1 MSFFPQGTFFGVELA
16 GKSLEAFQYAENITA
31 NDIANVNTPGA
42 SRQQVV
48 FAPAPPI
55 AGSPGYPANVGGTSG
70 DGVLVQQVQRVYSE
84 SYTDLYRGA
93 SSSQNFYQTEQQA
106 LQAVQSSLG
115 DPNSGISAQYANFQT
130 AINQLVAQS
139 STGSTPTLARGV
151 ITQAQALA
159 SSLNSAATAI
169 QTQQSQT
176 LTQGAAIVSTVNGVL
191 DQIATLNGQIRA
203 STAAG
208 DSPNTYKDQR
218 DNLIDKLS
226 TYMSTQTSVQA
237 DGSVLVSVNGQALVN
252 DTVAY
257 HLNPPVIGTA
267 ADGQSTFK
275 IDFAT
280 NPPAA
285 GSAPGIPLGSGQLA
299 GLQDLYNNKL
309 TPYSNQLNS
318 FASSLANEVDRISQS
333 AYDSNGQPGTQLFQP
348 IVANLPITAG
358 NIKAGIT
365 DASQLPTV
373 LVSTA
378 AGSAV
383 VGMNSANNTVDTS
396 ANITGDTSLANPPAA
411 TLAGNLSVVVN
422 GVTQTFAYS
431 TAVGP
436 PAGNANSVDNFIT
449 NFNTA
454 QLGVTAS
461 FDATGQRIVFTR
473 DPSNESLALRA
484 QQGSNSSTPS
494 FTISDSNYVAGTP
507 AASLIGALGANA
519 INGQSQNAS
528 NAFGQSSNGAA
539 SAMIKLFST
548 NVGAPALQFSSVA
561 GATAGTATTVTI
573 PNSYFSNTVQVGQLL
588 TLDGGTANQENVTVS
603 AVSISPTTGAES
615 ITFTPAKPHAAGYS
629 VASAQTQT
637 LGQYFGNFVTQL
649 GLDAQGANTGVTTQT
664 TLANSLN
671 QQRQSISGINID
683 EETQNLIQ
691 YQNAYAAAAR
701 TLNVLNQNLQ
711 TIINNLGV
719 GG

>member
-1 MSFFPQGTFFGVELA
+1 MSFFPQGTFFGVEIA
-16 GKSLEAFQYAENITA
+16 GKSLQAFQYAENITA
-31 NDIANVNTPGA
+31 NDIANINTPGA

-48 FAPAPPI
+48 FTQAPPI
-55 AGSPGYPANVGGTSG
+55 AGSPGYPTNAGGTSG

-84 SYTDLYRGA
+84 SYTALYRGA
-93 SSSQNFYQTEQQA
+93 SSSQNFYQTEQQS

-115 DPNSGISAQYANFQT
+115 DPNSGISTQYANFQA
-130 AINQLVAQS
+130 AISQLVAQA
-139 STGSTPTLARGV
+139 STGSTPTLAQGV
-151 ITQAQALA
+151 ITKAQALA
-159 SSLNSAATAI
+159 NSLNSAATTI
-169 QTQQSQT
+169 QTQQAQT
-176 LTQGAAIVSTVNGVL
+176 LQQGAATVSTVNGIL

-208 DSPNTYKDQR
+208 DSPNTYQDQR
-218 DNLIDKLS
+218 DNLIDNLS

-252 DTVAY
+252 DTIAY
-257 HLNPPVIGTA
+257 HLNPPVVGSA
-267 ADGQSTFK
+267 ANGQSTFK
-275 IDFAT
+275 IDFAS

-285 GSAPGIPLGSGQLA
+285 GSAPGIPLGSGRLA
-299 GLQDLYNNKL
+299 ALQDIYNNKL
-309 TPYSNQLNS
+309 TPYNNQLNS
-318 FASSLANEVDRISQS
+318 FASSLANEVDRISLS
-333 AYDSNGQPGTQLFQP
+333 AYDSNGQPGSQLFQP

-373 LVSTA
+373 LATTA
-378 AGSAV
+378 AGTGV

-396 ANITGDTSLANPPAA
+396 ANLTSNASFANPPAA
-411 TLAGNLSVVVN
+411 TLAGNLSIVVN

-431 TAVGP
+431 TAAGP
-436 PAGNANSVDNFIT
+436 PAGNANSVDSFIT
-449 NFNTA
+449 NFNSA

-461 FDATGQRIVFTR
+461 FDPTGQKIVFTR

-494 FTISDSNYVAGTP
+494 FTISDSNYVAATP
-507 AASLIGALGANA
+507 ATSLIGVLGAGGINSVAQDATNA
-519 INGQSQNAS
+519 Y
-528 NAFGQSSNGAA
+528 GQSSNGAA
-539 SAMIKLFST
+539 NALVKLFSS
-548 NVGAPALQFSSVA
+548 NVGVPALQFSSPTA
-561 GATAGTATTVTI
+561 ATIGAVTTATV
-573 PNSYFSNTVQVGQLL
+573 PSSYFSNTVQVGQVL
-588 TLDGGTANQENVTVS
+588 TLDGGTANQENVTIS
-603 AVSISPTTGAES
+603 AISISPTTGAES
-615 ITFTPAKPHAAGYS
+615 ITFTPAKAHAVGYS
-629 VASAQTQT
+629 IASAQTQT
-637 LGQYFGNFVTQL
+637 LGQYFGNFITQL
-649 GLDAQGANTGVTTQT
+649 GLDAQGANSGVTTQT